1 MPRVRSAHMRPPL
14 RRLALAGVLGCLAL
28 CSTAGC
34 SADREHSVRAPKA
47 GAKLHYALDVG
58 TSLDGHLR
66 IGTTRKV
73 EGISDALTQSVE
85 CDARLFVVRVEPD
98 GSHVIRA
105 TFRSVDLDWSVPPQT
120 GLSTEAFAKL
130 AATTLKETELRFTV
144 SARGKVLTVP
154 VGAERRPPELDGL
167 LDTLGRAATLAFV
180 ELPAAAV
187 EKDHSWLDAATGPGT
202 HRNDA
207 RFDGLSRRGKSGPI
221 TANLDVRFVSAVE
234 VDTDSGPRRRQIEGE
249 TSVGLSDKGVPLRVR
264 TELRDFDPL
273 RGTAVQEIHSSWN
286 RTDTGD
292 QGTTDVQDIDD
303 PCDADY
309 VGTTPCMDTPAA
321 MAKPAATP
329 TPAPAPAPAAKPAPA
344 PAAPPTP
351 AAEPTPTAKPEPTP

>member
-1 MPRVRSAHMRPPL
+1 MRPSL
-14 RRLALAGVLGCLAL
+14 RRLALAGALGCLAL
-28 CSTAGC
+28 STTAGC
-34 SADREHSVRAPKA
+34 GADRERAVRTPKA

-73 EGISDALTQSVE
+73 EGISDPLTQSVE
-85 CDARLFVVRVEPD
+85 CDARLFVVKAEAD
-98 GSHVIRA
+98 GSRTIRA
-105 TFRSVDLDWSVPPQT
+105 TFRSVDLDWSVPPET

-130 AATTLKETELRFTV
+130 AATTLKETEMRFTV
-144 SARGKVLTVP
+144 SARGKVLSVP
-154 VGAERRPPELDGL
+154 VGAQRRPPELEGL

-187 EKDHSWLDAATGPGT
+187 RKDHSWLVPAAVPGT

-207 RFDGLSRRGKSGPI
+207 RLDGLSRRGKSGPV
-221 TANLDVRFVSAVE
+221 TANLELQFVSAIE
-234 VDTDSGPRRRQIEGE
+234 IDTPSGPRRRQVEGE
-249 TSVGLSDKGVPLRVR
+249 SAVALSDKGVPLRVR
-264 TELRDFDPL
+264 TELRDFDPV
-273 RGTAVQEIHSSWN
+273 RGTAVQEIHGLWN

-321 MAKPAATP
+321 QP
-329 TPAPAPAPAAKPAPA
+329 
-344 PAAPPTP
+344 
-351 AAEPTPTAKPEPTP
+351 